1 MLKKTK
7 YTKIVF
13 LSLLTIL
20 TTMAVLHVNYLT
32 NKKFLNSQNIAHVF
46 LNNLKS
52 VYKDFEV
59 TEIHLSSND
68 NTTQNVKVF
77 CGFNDDIFL
86 LYTQFDKPFS
96 KAKYVIMS
104 DNIYDKFN
112 KTSLPLFNE
121 TGFLE
126 ICHASKECKFFQSN
140 NKLHVSN
147 FNYQRN
153 LSNKLFTIREK
164 KRLEYMTKLPI
175 FLIDNKNSII
185 TFNTETC
192 FG

>member
-32 NKKFLNSQNIAHVF
+32 NQKFLNSQNIAHVF

-77 CGFNDDIFL
+77 CRFNDDIFL
-86 LYTQFDKPFS
+86 LYTQFDNTLTKT
-96 KAKYVIMS
+96 KYVIMS

-112 KTSLPLFNE
+112 KTSLSLFNE

-126 ICHASKECKFFQSN
+126 ICHASKECKFFQS
-140 NKLHVSN
+140 KIN
-147 FNYQRN
+147 FMSQT
-153 LSNKLFTIREK
+153 LIIKG
-164 KRLEYMTKLPI
+164 I
-175 FLIDNKNSII
+175 FQISYSL
-185 TFNTETC
+185 
-192 FG
+192 